1 MQRGRILVVE
11 DSESI
16 RHSLR
21 SFLEDNGFEVA
32 EAEDCKQA
40 LEVSAASPPDA
51 AVVDYRLPDGN
62 ALDLLPRLKDL
73 PVIVLTAHGSIDLAV
88 RAIKEGA
95 EQFLTKPVELPALL
109 VVLQRALEGRRARRR
124 EAALRASRGAKAPDP
139 FLGSSAAIR
148 KLEGEARAVLA
159 SSSPVLI
166 CGPTG
171 SGKGVLAAWLH
182 RQGPRGEEAFVDLN
196 CAGLSP
202 QFLETELFG
211 HERGAFT
218 GAVAAKQG
226 LFEVAHRGT
235 LFLDEVGD
243 VDPAVQ
249 PKLLKVIEEG
259 RYRRLGEVRD
269 RAVDVRLVAAT
280 HQDLGAL
287 VREKKFRSDL
297 YFRISTLP
305 LQVPALS
312 ERAEDIPVLARELLD
327 RLGSDLGRRA
337 FRLSDDA
344 QRALQGYRWPGNVR
358 ELRNV
363 LERAVLGAPGEV
375 IGREHLRFGDLG
387 PPPAAVPEERIV
399 SLGENEKNYL
409 ERVLRVTGGRVE
421 EAAKALGIARSS
433 LYERLRRYG
442 INRPRG

>member
-1 MQRGRILVVE
+1 MQRGRILLVE
-11 DSESI
+11 DSEPI
-16 RHSLR
+16 RQSLH
-21 SFLEDNGFEVA
+21 SFLEDKGFEVA
-32 EAEDCKQA
+32 EAADCRRA
-40 LEVSAASPPDA
+40 LELSSISPPDA

-62 ALDLLPRLKDL
+62 ALDLLPKLKDL

-95 EQFLTKPVELPALL
+95 EQFLTKPVELPTLL

-124 EAALRASRGAKAPDP
+124 EAALRASRGGHAPEP

-148 KLEGEARAVLA
+148 KLEVEARAVLA

-166 CGPTG
+166 GGPTG
-171 SGKGVLAAWLH
+171 SGKGVLATWIH
-182 RQGPRGEEAFVDLN
+182 QHGPRGEEAFVDLN

-202 QFLETELFG
+202 QFLDTELFG

-235 LFLDEVGD
+235 LFLDEIGD

-287 VREKKFRSDL
+287 VREKRFRSDL
-297 YFRISTLP
+297 YFRISALP
-305 LQVPALS
+305 LSMPALS

-327 RLGSDLGRRA
+327 RLGSDLGRRS

-344 QRALQGYRWPGNVR
+344 QHALQGHRWPGNVR

-363 LERAVLGAPGEV
+363 LERAALAVPGEL
-375 IGREHLRFGDLG
+375 IGREHLRFGDLA
-387 PPPAAVPEERIV
+387 PPAAAEDRIV
-399 SLGENEKNYL
+399 SLGENEKSYL
-409 ERVLRVTGGRVE
+409 ERVLRATGGRVE

-433 LYERLRRYG
+433 LYDRLRRHG
-442 INRPRG
+442 LSRPRG

>member
-1 MQRGRILVVE
+1 MQRGRILLVE

-16 RHSLR
+16 RTSLH
-21 SFLEDNGFEVA
+21 SFLEDKGFEVA
-32 EAEDCKQA
+32 EAEDCKHA
-40 LEVSAASPPDA
+40 LELSASSPPDA

-62 ALDLLPRLKDL
+62 ALDLLPKLKDL

-124 EAALRASRGAKAPDP
+124 EAALRASRGGQAPDP

-148 KLEGEARAVLA
+148 KLEAEARAVLA

-182 RQGPRGEEAFVDLN
+182 HQGPRGEEAFVDLN

-202 QFLETELFG
+202 QFLDTELFG

-235 LFLDEVGD
+235 LFLDEIGD

-249 PKLLKVIEEG
+249 PKLLKVLEEG
-259 RYRRLGEVRD
+259 HYRRLGEVRD

-280 HQDLGAL
+280 HQDLGEL
-287 VREKKFRSDL
+287 VREKRFRSDL
-297 YFRISTLP
+297 YFRISALP
-305 LQVPALS
+305 LSMPALF
-312 ERAEDIPVLARELLD
+312 ERVEDIPVLARELLD

-337 FRLSDDA
+337 FRLDDDA
-344 QRALQGYRWPGNVR
+344 LRALQGYRWPGNVR

-363 LERAVLGAPGEV
+363 LERAALAAPGEV
-375 IGREHLRFGDLG
+375 IAREHLRFGDLG
-387 PPPAAVPEERIV
+387 APPPAAPEDRIV

-409 ERVLRVTGGRVE
+409 ERVLRATGGRVE

-433 LYERLRRYG
+433 LYDRLRRHG
-442 INRPRG
+442 LSRPRG